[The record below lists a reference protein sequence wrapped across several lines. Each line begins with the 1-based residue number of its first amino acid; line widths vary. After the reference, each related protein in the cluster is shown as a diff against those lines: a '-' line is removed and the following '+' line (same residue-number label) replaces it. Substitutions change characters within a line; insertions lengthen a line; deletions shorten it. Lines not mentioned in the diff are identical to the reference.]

1 MFKLKAKKELR
12 LLRAFQALFTDGVGG
27 LKDEARTVLAFL
39 RDEAGARGEL
49 GFNGVPYF
57 YDGNN
62 RFDANAAAFLLGK
75 RRMFD
80 LLIKYL
86 SLDEREVFRLCA
98 DKAENEEEDEAARA
112 RIEAEIAV

>member
-1 MFKLKAKKELR
+1 MMFMMKKKRELR
-12 LLRAFQALFTDGVGG
+12 LVQAFQALFLD
-27 LKDEARTVLAFL
+27 KDKKLRPEAETVLAFW

-49 GFNGVPYF
+49 GCGGVPYF
-57 YDGNN
+57 YDANN

-86 SLDEREVFRLCA
+86 ALDERDVFRLSA
-98 DKAENEEEDEAARA
+98 NGQEESSEEIEQ
-112 RIEAEIAV
+112 RIEQELAV